1 MTPVRAT
8 DVSVILAQHGLDP
21 DADAETLTVALRARG
36 WPVTVEE
43 TWTGRARRYTAHATR
58 VRHNPRPYYFPI
70 IRRTVRATGPTP
82 RAALAFVL
90 AKALEKEW
98 ET

>member
-1 MTPVRAT
+1 MAVKVA
-8 DVSVILAQHGLDP
+8 DVPAVLARHGVPP
-21 DADAETLTVALRARG
+21 DVDAETLTRAITARG

-58 VRHNPRPYYFPI
+58 VRHNPRPYSFPI

-82 RAALAFVL
+82 RAALAFAL